1 MPVTRTFDDVERVRR
16 GSVVPEP
23 LPSQTV
29 PMSAAWIPKSS
40 QSLRS
45 VTRMLDDVEERRTTS
60 LTSVPVKPVP
70 DPPKFGDEL
79 PGRSAKV
86 DRPFEI
92 TEAIM
97 LSLLEDETFEK
108 EVIAIARLWDK
119 LGINRRLF
127 SVDL

>member
-1 MPVTRTFDDVERVRR
+1 
-16 GSVVPEP
+16 
-23 LPSQTV
+23 
-29 PMSAAWIPKSS
+29 
-40 QSLRS
+40 
-45 VTRMLDDVEERRTTS
+45 MLDDVEERRTTS